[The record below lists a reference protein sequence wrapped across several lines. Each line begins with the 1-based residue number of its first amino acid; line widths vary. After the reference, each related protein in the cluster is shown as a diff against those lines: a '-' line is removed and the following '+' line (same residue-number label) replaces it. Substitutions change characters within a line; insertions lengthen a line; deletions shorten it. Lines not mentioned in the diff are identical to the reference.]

1 MKRRVVVTG
10 LGAVTPIGNTVPEFW
25 QGIREGR
32 VGIGEITRFD
42 TESFKVKLAAR
53 NNVYLNYKN
62 MPAPQLLVNS
72 LPIAAGI
79 AGKYC
84 FFKKLGFEKDYVDG
98 VLEGIRTVKK
108 TRKVPYRKEDLRN
121 YLAIEWEL
129 IYGAALYIYEFSRR
143 QIRKKLAS
151 ATKS

>member
-1 MKRRVVVTG
+1 MGSGTSGSKY
-10 LGAVTPIGNTVPEFW
+10 N
-25 QGIREGR
+25 
-32 VGIGEITRFD
+32 
-42 TESFKVKLAAR
+42 SFKVKLAAH

-108 TRKVPYRKEDLRN
+108 TRKVPYRKEDLSQ
-121 YLAIEWEL
+121 L
-129 IYGAALYIYEFSRR
+129 SCD
-143 QIRKKLAS
+143 
-151 ATKS
+151 